1 MSDTDPR
8 QPGMFTLN
16 KGNPMTK
23 QTIRTGLLSVTLLLF
38 SLSARAT
45 LSTDLQTLVTDL
57 NGINTQL
64 SAISIDGSGSCSQL
78 GTLNTSLEDYT
89 ASIEALTAQ
98 LSAPLS
104 LSSEDMSSLDDLST
118 LSRSLASEAVRLSWE
133 MRDIQNIKDLI
144 EYRSGL
150 SAMLRLSDDIGAMA
164 DRILELADRILAM
177 ADNIGAMADRILIT
191 QQLQNSN
198 IALTQAA
205 LLTTQNNMVQM
216 SNSLSSIAYN
226 LSLGLLN
233 DDTQALVNQMG
244 SVVLTETNMASELST
259 FEATSSQLLTRAV
272 DLYSNAML
280 NSQNASHYINGDT
293 LTLLGDLSNI
303 HKALAIALDSYAQA
317 VQQLAPITDNAILGD
332 AIASML
338 RLTQDIGLM
347 SDRIMEMTDK
357 IIVMADNVGSMADRI
372 VETQNI
378 QQTNVVLTE
387 SSLLAAQ
394 TTVITTLKTAGL

>member
-133 MRDIQNIKDLI
+133 MRDIQSIKDLI

-164 DRILELADRILAM
+164 DRILEMADRILAM

-317 VQQLAPITDNAILGD
+317 VQQLAPITDNAILGE

>member
-1 MSDTDPR
+1 
-8 QPGMFTLN
+8 MFTLN

-104 LSSEDMSSLDDLST
+104 VSSEDMSSLDDLST

-133 MRDIQNIKDLI
+133 MRDIQSIKDLI

-164 DRILELADRILAM
+164 DRILEMADRILAM

-259 FEATSSQLLTRAV
+259 FEATSSQLMTRAV

-317 VQQLAPITDNAILGD
+317 VQQLAPITDNAILGE
-332 AIASML
+332 ATASML
-338 RLTQDIGLM
+338 RLTQDVGLM

-357 IIVMADNVGSMADRI
+357 IIVMADNVGGMADRI